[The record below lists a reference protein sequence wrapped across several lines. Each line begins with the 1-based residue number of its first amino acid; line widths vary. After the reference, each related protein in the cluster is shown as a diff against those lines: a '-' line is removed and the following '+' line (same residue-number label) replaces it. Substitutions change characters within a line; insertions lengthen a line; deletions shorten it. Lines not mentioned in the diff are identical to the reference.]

1 MDMLDDILRVAM
13 QHDYTPERI
22 ELDARSLSILLSEL
36 RAMECC
42 GITEIS
48 GGLADVL
55 VYRSIPI
62 RTMRYNQ
69 GEMSIKLVCKE
80 GVLNAKV
87 QEETI

>member
-1 MDMLDDILRVAM
+1 MMDMLDDILRVAM

-22 ELDARSLSILLSEL
+22 ELDVKSLNILLSEL
-36 RAMECC
+36 RARKLC
-42 GITEIS
+42 GMFAAS
-48 GGLADVL
+48 DVL
-55 VYRSIPI
+55 VYRGIPI

-80 GVLNAKV
+80 DVLNAKV